1 MKERI
6 PTPKMS
12 DHLKEIMDDLNVTA
26 YKLAKEIG
34 VPVSRIQDI
43 LHDRRKVTVD
53 TSVRLGRYFGI
64 DDLFFIR
71 LQADID
77 YRELKE
83 KMWDEIEKIKPLQR
97 NNISLWDTT

>member
-1 MKERI
+1 MENRI

-12 DHLKEIMDDLNVTA
+12 DHLKDIMKDANLSA
-26 YKLAKEIG
+26 YKLAKGIG

-64 DDLFFIR
+64 DDLFFTR

-83 KMWDEIEKIKPLQR
+83 KMWDEIEKIKPLER
-97 NNISLWDTT
+97 NDITL

>member
-1 MKERI
+1 MEERI

-12 DHLKEIMDDLNVTA
+12 EVLFEDFMKPLGLSA
-26 YKLAKEIG
+26 YKLAKGIG

-53 TSVRLGRYFGI
+53 TSVRLARYFGMS
-64 DDLFFIR
+64 DLFFYNIQTD
-71 LQADID
+71 LDL
-77 YRELKE
+77 RELKE

-97 NNISLWDTT
+97 DNTSL

>member
-12 DHLKEIMDDLNVTA
+12 DHLKEIMDDLNVSA

-97 NNISLWDTT
+97 DNISL

>member
-1 MKERI
+1 MEERI

-12 DHLKEIMDDLNVTA
+12 EFLIEEFMKPLHLSA
-26 YKLAKEIG
+26 YKLAKGIG

-53 TSVRLGRYFGI
+53 TSVRLARYFGMS
-64 DDLFFIR
+64 DLFFYNIQTD
-71 LQADID
+71 LDL
-77 YRELKE
+77 RELKE

-97 NNISLWDTT
+97 DNTSL